1 MSKNSTLWWII
12 LAVWMAGAAWWHVCK
27 IKQLCDAPMISAD
40 TPSVGAVEVTS
51 LQITDGPDLSLIS
64 AGNFGFAKS
73 GAQANLTAVKRELD
87 SLAAYL
93 KAHPEKKLSITGYY
107 HSSEVNDSKWPDL
120 GIARAEGVK
129 QYYVDLGLPAAAF
142 ETKSELQE
150 DIRFSQ
156 DSLSGGIA
164 FAFSAP
170 APTTENA
177 LAEAQK
183 YQGLF
188 KPLDLYF
195 NTGSTDYIK
204 TDDNQKFVEEAGKYL
219 AANKDKK
226 LLLTGHTDNTG
237 TAAGNLELSKKR
249 AGEVKQNL
257 ISAGLPENQL
267 VVAAKGQSTP
277 KETNNTTEGR
287 AANRRVAIVVQ

>member
-40 TPSVGAVEVTS
+40 APPIGPVEVTS
-51 LQITDGPDLSLIS
+51 LHITDGGDLSLVS

-93 KAHPEKKLSITGYY
+93 KANPGKKLTITGYY

-120 GIARAEGVK
+120 GIARAEGIK

-150 DIRFSQ
+150 DIRFNQ

-164 FAFSAP
+164 FAFSM
-170 APTTENA
+170 PTTENA

-204 TDDNQKFVEEAGKYL
+204 TDDNQKFVEEAAKYL
-219 AANKDKK
+219 AANKEKK

-249 AGEVKQNL
+249 AGEVKRDL
-257 ISAGLPENQL
+257 ITAGLPENQL
-267 VVAAKGQSTP
+267 VIAAKGQSTP
-277 KETNNTTEGR
+277 KETNNTAEGR